1 VIGCKAP
8 DHATFSEFRGFNND
22 EKDDRYNSSQGM
34 YEARCGFENVMLTW
48 TGPEYMYHMLKHNSI
63 AIPEEG
69 FSILRLF
76 ALRDWHNKGGYGILA
91 NEDDEDAQPFIVGF
105 DELRRDARNSRYN
118 TPEMNDEDCNLL
130 WRSHYSHIVSKYAG
144 DQLLKW

>member
-8 DHATFSEFRGFNND
+8 DSAIFNEFHVFNND

-34 YEARCGFENVMLTW
+34 YETHCGFKNVMLTW

-63 AIPEEG
+63 DIPEEG

-76 ALRDWHNKGGYGILA
+76 ALRDWHSKGGYGILT
-91 NEDDEDAQPFIVGF
+91 NEDDEDVQPFIVGF
-105 DELRRDARNSRYN
+105 DELGRDARNSRYN
-118 TPEMNDEDCNLL
+118 IPEMNDEDCNLL
-130 WRSHYSHIVSKYAG
+130 WRTHYSHIVSKYGG
-144 DQLLKW
+144 DGILKW